1 MFKPFPFLILLPGLQ
16 KFWGGLEV
24 DNSDVWRKNTLICLL
39 KVIKQIFNMILEV
52 DLLGSECFKFLL
64 FLCKISIHLVKL
76 YGFLI
81 GKKKTPQSFG

>member
-1 MFKPFPFLILLPGLQ
+1 
-16 KFWGGLEV
+16 
-24 DNSDVWRKNTLICLL
+24 
-39 KVIKQIFNMILEV
+39 MILEV